1 VPFNKI
7 AIADGATVNENNN
20 DNRKALFTFL
30 SRMNHDLRTP
40 LTAMLNMIGLIKED
54 PQRHCTLEN
63 LELIQEAGEELKAL
77 LQDITDLARLEA
89 GVLALKT
96 APFALRELLDQA
108 VSQFASDAAQKNLD
122 LRIEVGK
129 GVPDRI
135 VADKDRL
142 KRVLLHLISNAVTY
156 SEKGGVVVRV
166 IRIAPEKELEGH
178 LDLQFSVEDSGAGI
192 AESMQEQLFDR
203 FLIPA
208 GDGLTKTSTGRGL
221 GLALCK
227 RLVHLMGGSL
237 SVQSLVGTGSTFTF
251 DLPVLGS
258 EKPSDPAP
266 GSAKIDLT
274 AFGPLRILVVE
285 DNFINLLS
293 FSQMLERCGF
303 SIESAS
309 NGKQAVDLIEKAP
322 FDIVLMDVK
331 MPVMDGLE
339 ATSRIRR
346 SNNPR
351 VRTTRI
357 VALTAYAMP
366 EDRQRI
372 MAAGMNDVVTK
383 PIEVE
388 ELADVLRRVLGKEW
402 V

>member
-1 VPFNKI
+1 M
-7 AIADGATVNENNN
+7 NENNN

-89 GVLALKT
+89 GVLTLKT
-96 APFALRELLDQA
+96 APVALRELLDQA
-108 VSQFASDAAQKNLD
+108 VSQFATEAAQKEID
-122 LRIEVGK
+122 LRIEMGK
-129 GVPDRI
+129 GVPERI
-135 VADKDRL
+135 VADKERL

-156 SEKGGVVVRV
+156 TDKGGVVVRV
-166 IRIAPEKELEGH
+166 FRIAPEKEQEGH

-203 FLIPA
+203 FLTPA
-208 GDGLTKTSTGRGL
+208 GDGLTKSSTGRGL
-221 GLALCK
+221 GLALSK
-227 RLVHLMGGSL
+227 RLVRLMGGSL
-237 SVQSLVGTGSTFTF
+237 SVHTVVGTGSTFSF
-251 DLPVLGS
+251 DLPVWVES
-258 EKPSDPAP
+258 EKPIEPAP
-266 GSAKIDLT
+266 GSAKIDL
-274 AFGPLRILVVE
+274 ADFGPLRILVVE

-309 NGKQAVDLIEKAP
+309 NGKQAVDLIEKTP

-339 ATSRIRR
+339 ATARIRG
-346 SNNPR
+346 SKNPR
-351 VRTTRI
+351 VKATRI

-372 MAAGMNDVVTK
+372 IAAGMNDVVTK

-388 ELADVLRRVLGKEW
+388 ELADVLKRVLGKEW